1 MTNDDFSWVNLE
13 EVAETFCDLK
23 RVHNVRSELKDA
35 LNPIGHSFE
44 ALAAFK
50 AKCDEKDRC

>member
-1 MTNDDFSWVNLE
+1 MTNDDFSWVDFK

-23 RVHNVRSELKDA
+23 RGHNVRSELKDA
-35 LNPIGHSFE
+35 LNPIRHSFD

-50 AKCDEKDRC
+50 AK